1 MKKSLIYL
9 FFALFT
15 FTYLNAQ
22 YTPNFSVANKGLLAP
37 STLGV
42 ECNGA
47 LNGSNPA
54 LCSTYDV
61 SGVNWTL
68 TGTTTDPFYIAYS
81 ITAAD
86 RSYAVSTGSV
96 FRTLRPLGDVCVT
109 SPVLSIAGLGTVN
122 VNLSVLRSG
131 TGTYA
136 STDDDVEFKYILN
149 GSTTV
154 TSGSLIGG
162 PGTTAT
168 WSPSFSGT
176 TVQVLACMACNGFME
191 TYDLTNFTIDKGVLL
206 PIELTGF
213 WAFTTKENTVRLE
226 WQTASEKDNAYFEV
240 ERSQDGRHFEV
251 IAQIPGQG
259 NSTAE
264 QSYQYV
270 DQFPLEQTSYY
281 RLKQT
286 DFDEGFDYS
295 SIVTINRKPTQPYF
309 QIAPNPAVDE
319 LSIQLMDADSRP
331 ERIAITDL
339 RGVVVRDW
347 LPEGDD
353 ITQLTIN
360 VSSLSAGTYLV
371 QVYEA
376 GTVETQRF
384 TKLD

>member
-9 FFALFT
+9 FFVLFT
-15 FTYLNAQ
+15 STYLNAQ

-37 STLGV
+37 STLAN

-47 LNGSNPA
+47 LNGANPSS
-54 LCSTYDV
+54 CSTYDV
-61 SGVNWTL
+61 SGMNWTL
-68 TGTTTDPFYIAYS
+68 TGTTTDPFWIS
-81 ITAAD
+81 FSTTVAD

-109 SPVLSIAGLGTVN
+109 SPVLNIAGLGTVN

-131 TGTYA
+131 TGNYNSA
-136 STDDDVEFKYILN
+136 DDDVEFKYILN

-154 TSGSLIGG
+154 TSGSLTGG

-168 WSPSFSGT
+168 WSPFFSGT
-176 TVQVLACMACNGFME
+176 TVQVLACMACNGFSE
-191 TYDLTNFTIDKGVLL
+191 TYDLTNFTVDKGTLV
-206 PIELTGF
+206 PIELIGF

-240 ERSQDGRHFEV
+240 ERSQDGRQFEA

-264 QSYQYV
+264 QSYLYE
-270 DQFPLEQTSYY
+270 DPFPLDNTSYY

-286 DFDEGFDYS
+286 DFDGGFEYS
-295 SIVTINRKPTQPYF
+295 SIVTVNRKSTRQYF

-319 LSIQLMDADSRP
+319 LSIQLIDADSRP

-353 ITQLTIN
+353 VTQLTIN
-360 VSSLSAGTYLV
+360 VSSLTAGTYLV

-376 GTVETQRF
+376 GNVATQRF